1 MAATVRAA
9 HQLLDAEP
17 RILTDPVVVGLVD
30 DATRERIEARREEL
44 TTPAMKRQRSLVVVR
59 ARFAED
65 ELAAATTRG
74 VLQYV
79 ILGAGLDTFAY
90 RCPPFAE
97 GVRIFEVD
105 QPATQA
111 WKRQLFTAAGT
122 APPPNLTWAPI
133 DFEQRSLIE
142 GLAAAGFDTT
152 QPAFFSWLGVTQYL
166 TLPAIE
172 ATLGS
177 IASLPHK
184 SGVAMTI
191 VVPDD
196 EVTGLDLELLQ
207 FSAQLASSVGEPWRT
222 RLRAPDVCAWLSS
235 LGFSDVFHL
244 TPEESAA
251 RYFGDRSDGLQVCR
265 GEQLIRA
272 TV

>member
-1 MAATVRAA
+1 
-9 HQLLDAEP
+9 LFDAEP
-17 RILTDPVVVGLVD
+17 RILTDGAVVGLVED
-30 DATRERIEARREEL
+30 TTPERIEARREEL
-44 TTPAMKRQRSLVVVR
+44 VTPMMTRLRSLVVVR
-59 ARFAED
+59 SRFAED

-74 VLQYV
+74 VRQYV

-90 RCPPFAE
+90 RYPPFAHRL
-97 GVRIFEVD
+97 RIFEVD

-111 WKRQLFTAAGT
+111 WKRRLLAG
-122 APPPNLTWAPI
+122 AGIPLPPNLWWAPI
-133 DFEQRSLIE
+133 DCEHVSLRD
-142 GLAAAGFDTT
+142 GLAWAGFDPT

-172 ATLGS
+172 ATLRTV
-177 IASLPHK
+177 ASLPHE
-184 SGVAMTI
+184 SGVALTV

-196 EVTGLDLELLQ
+196 EATGLDLELLQ
-207 FSAQLASSVGEPWRT
+207 FSVRLAASLGEPWLT
-222 RLRAPDVCAWLSS
+222 RLRASDFSTWLGG
-235 LGFSDVFHL
+235 LGFGDVFHL

-251 RYFGDRSDGLQVCR
+251 RYFRDRHDGLQVCR